1 MSSDF
6 SIAGRVREQGSDG
19 GSFLTFDDLQE
30 ALVEAVTIY
39 RRAFVRGAWPFAGDG
54 PWHLFRHDALDHG
67 AYDRARLPKVPP
79 SRAELGEMQKR
90 LDWLRLV
97 GTDDDRVLVVR
108 AIEAL
113 ADGASRVPWARLV
126 QAKPR
131 WRTADAL
138 SYRYRK
144 VLAALVKRVNWL
156 ERERRSGV
164 AGGEFQP
171 SVIG

>member
-1 MSSDF
+1 MTSNF
-6 SIAGRVREQGSDG
+6 SNTAKMREAADG
-19 GSFLTFDDLQE
+19 FRTFEDLQE

-67 AYDRARLPKVPP
+67 AYDRARMPKVPP
-79 SRAELGEMQKR
+79 SRAELGEMQVR
-90 LDWLRLV
+90 LDWLRLIAS
-97 GTDDDRVLVVR
+97 DDDRVLVVR

-138 SYRYRK
+138 AYRYRK
-144 VLAALVKRVNWL
+144 ALAVLVKRVNWL
-156 ERERRSGV
+156 EDARRAGV
-164 AGGEFQP
+164 GEAAFR
-171 SVIG
+171 STGIR

>member
-1 MSSDF
+1 MTTSNF
-6 SIAGRVREQGSDG
+6 SNTAKMREAGDG
-19 GSFLTFDDLQE
+19 FRTFDDLQE

-54 PWHLFRHDALDHG
+54 PWHLFRHEAGDHG
-67 AYDRARLPKVPP
+67 AYDAARMPKVPP
-79 SRAELGEMQKR
+79 SRAELGEMQQR

-97 GTDDDRVLVVR
+97 SDDDDRVLVVR

-113 ADGASRVPWARLV
+113 ANGASRVPWSRLV
-126 QAKPR
+126 QAKAR

-144 VLAALVKRVNWL
+144 VLAVLVKRVNRL
-156 ERERRSGV
+156 EQDRRSGV
-164 AGGEFQP
+164 VGGEFQ
-171 SVIG
+171 STVIG